1 MSSIKIYVMKIC
13 TVIDNSRNKVLWSSS
28 RAPQAGFSQPQR
40 CGHLGQAMFA
50 AGLSRALEET
60 GQHP

>member
-1 MSSIKIYVMKIC
+1 MTSIKIYVMKIC
-13 TVIDNSRNKVLWSSS
+13 TVIDNSGDKVLWSSS
-28 RAPQAGFSQPQR
+28 PAPQAGFSQPQHY
-40 CGHLGQAMFA
+40 GHLGQVMFA